1 MSLFSQPEHPAWP
14 EKYPQSPS
22 HLDYPVSKVE
32 LYIIYYECT
41 CIYVQ
46 YICYIYC
53 ICLQGQRQKVYLR
66 EGDEQ
71 ATEMSGCVAAN
82 GVFQFFSVI

>member
-53 ICLQGQRQKVYLR
+53 ICLQ
-66 EGDEQ
+66 
-71 ATEMSGCVAAN
+71 
-82 GVFQFFSVI
+82 